1 MAESWLHRLKTPEER
16 NFEIFLAMQVVDR
29 IGWRAWESYQKAQ
42 HHSLMSCY
50 DDYTWHLENQVP
62 RRPNLD
68 AELDARRLLL
78 VELRIEHRNFMAS
91 VFNLTAGRMVT
102 ID

>member
-29 IGWRAWESYQKAQ
+29 IGWRAWESYQNAQ
-42 HHSLMSCY
+42 HQALMQCY
-50 DDYTWHLENQVP
+50 DDFTWHLENQVP
-62 RRPNLD
+62 RRPNLEV
-68 AELDARRLLL
+68 ELEARRLLV
-78 VELRIEHRNFMAS
+78 VELRIQYRDFVAS